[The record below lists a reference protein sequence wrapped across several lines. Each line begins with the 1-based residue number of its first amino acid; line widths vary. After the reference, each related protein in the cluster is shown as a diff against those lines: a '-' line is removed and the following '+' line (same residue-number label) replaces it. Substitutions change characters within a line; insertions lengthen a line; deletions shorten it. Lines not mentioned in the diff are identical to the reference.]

1 MLTGKLIVID
11 ESAKKGKIEQDLNQ
25 RVYDFDFAVWDED
38 SGAMAVGE
46 EVEFEV
52 EMRVVT
58 RAKIKPKPID
68 PDEIPMTKLPNVC
81 IEEFFARENEILLE
95 YKDFV
100 EGHLSLDFL
109 RMRRFLLTAYNDLC
123 EMDNLVENE
132 QLRTSKMEINHLWR
146 EFENYVKKA
155 QYTPAY
161 AFEKIFLSK
170 QIEYIKVE
178 KDIEATQLALNNA
191 RAQSQV
197 LGSNLEASE
206 RQLQRMANSSGRGG
220 VEYLRFEKEVK
231 LMRRT
236 YVDLIQFIATRQEWL
251 AHERERLKKF
261 KDIHFQE
268 FVDVYAPM
276 LRDIK
281 DRFVGLLNSKA
292 YDLDTELWDRAKK
305 SQIVRKF
312 FRDARIEGGF
322 SSKTFLR
329 YFLRGLDRTKASP
342 KTKELFNLLKYLEE
356 ISHKNVLVLRSS
368 AVDGLKFKEVI
379 EKIDSTLSVSVE
391 KNPINAL
398 KLMATTHQDI
408 VVLDEKIGEMSA
420 LDFIQNTKN
429 LPQKEPAKPI
439 VFCLVVAKMPDYETA
454 EEAKNAGVAYFI
466 PDQNMDALFD
476 SVRMAL

>member
-25 RVYDFDFAVWDED
+25 RVYDFDFSVWDED

-161 AFEKIFLSK
+161 AFEKIFLAK

-191 RAQSQV
+191 KAQSQV
-197 LGSNLEASE
+197 LGTNLEANE
-206 RQLQRMANSSGRGG
+206 KRLQRMASSSGRGG

-231 LMRRT
+231 MMRRT

-281 DRFVGLLNSKA
+281 NRFVGLLNSKA

-398 KLMATTHQDI
+398 KLLATSHQDI
-408 VVLDEKIGEMSA
+408 IVLDEKIGEMSA

-429 LPQKEPAKPI
+429 LPQKEPAKPM
-439 VFCLVVAKMPDYETA
+439 VFCLVVAKMPDYDTA
-454 EEAKNAGVAYFI
+454 EEAKRLGVAYFI